1 MHRRSNSPLA
11 YFAMCFQ
18 IVEVRPRIVPILKAA
33 SRWPEREGGD
43 SGRGVRAA

>member
-1 MHRRSNSPLA
+1 
-11 YFAMCFQ
+11 
-18 IVEVRPRIVPILKAA
+18 VPILKAA